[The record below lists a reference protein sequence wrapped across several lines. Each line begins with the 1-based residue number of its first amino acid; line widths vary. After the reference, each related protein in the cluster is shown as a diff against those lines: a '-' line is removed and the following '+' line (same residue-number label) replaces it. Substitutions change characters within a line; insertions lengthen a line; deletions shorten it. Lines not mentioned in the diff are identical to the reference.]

1 MSDTLFFGKGKDALG
16 GGLSKVKH
24 GKKIEQRLQN
34 RGTAKNRRPSKMY
47 AEKGPLSGS
56 REDRLITKH
65 VNEML
70 ANRRAREAAKQAKLA
85 EMERAREK
93 AQQLR
98 QQMGVNKSETSMMKA
113 RGGTFKGIF

>member
-1 MSDTLFFGKGKDALG
+1 MSNILIPGTGDDALG

-24 GKKIEQRLQN
+24 GKKVEQRLQN

-56 REDRLITKH
+56 REDRMITKH

-70 ANRRAREAAKQAKLA
+70 ANRRARAAHHQAKLE

-93 AQQLR
+93 AQKLR
-98 QQMGVNKSETSMMKA
+98 QQLGSSGKETPMMKA

>member
-1 MSDTLFFGKGKDALG
+1 MSDTLFFGMGKDALG
-16 GGLSKVKH
+16 GGLSKIKH
-24 GKKIEQRLQN
+24 GKKIEQRLRN

-47 AEKGPLSGS
+47 AESGPRSGS

-70 ANRRAREAAKQAKLA
+70 AARRARAAHHEAKLK
-85 EMERAREK
+85 EMELAREK

>member
-1 MSDTLFFGKGKDALG
+1 MSNILIPGAGDDALG

-47 AEKGPLSGS
+47 AEKGPRSGS
-56 REDRLITKH
+56 REDRMITKH

-70 ANRRAREAAKQAKLA
+70 AARRARAAHHEAKLA

-93 AQQLR
+93 AQKLR